1 MKLAIHKNIEFGT
14 RRMDVRAEFLYP
26 FLLSSFFYEGIVY
39 ILSICVFCS
48 HSCHLVLGEVEDAL
62 QCFNKCLESGPGVCL
77 DRKFI
82 IEAADGLQK
91 AQVPHFFP
99 VILVTQYCRLQHLI

>member
-1 MKLAIHKNIEFGT
+1 M
-14 RRMDVRAEFLYP
+14 
-26 FLLSSFFYEGIVY
+26 
-39 ILSICVFCS
+39 
-48 HSCHLVLGEVEDAL
+48 LGEVEDAL

-99 VILVTQYCRLQHLI
+99 VILVTQYCWVTIPHLKKNVDINYTHIC